1 VSEPETEQVQA
12 AKVPAGEAEA
22 GQPWPDGEAPVRVS
36 PAEAASDD
44 TGALIIDVDG
54 FEGPLDLLLELARH
68 HKIDLKQISILK
80 LAEQYLEFIEKAR
93 KLQLELAADYLVMA
107 AWLAYLK
114 SRLLIPAPPGSEEAE
129 PEDLAA
135 RLAFRL
141 QRLQAMRT
149 ASENLMKRS
158 VLGRDVFAR
167 GAPEPLIFDT
177 KREYGD
183 NLIDLLKAYAE
194 RRQKKMRRQ
203 TYTVKKVHAWSIKD
217 ARNALER
224 LVGVMNDW
232 GTFDTW
238 LADYMMEPGMRRS
251 VTASSFTASL
261 ELAREGLLDLR
272 QEVRAPQTCCRL
284 TARRVKEFSDAE
296 SNRSSQSR
304 SRNRRSGGRHDR
316 RCSRRGFAS

>member
-1 VSEPETEQVQA
+1 VSVSETKNKMPTETMAV
-12 AKVPAGEAEA
+12 EAVVD
-22 GQPWPDGEAPVRVS
+22 QPWPDGEAPPRTE
-36 PAEAASDD
+36 PAPVIDSDL
-44 TGALIIDVDG
+44 LIIDIDG

-93 KLQLELAADYLVMA
+93 RLQLELAADYLVMA

-167 GAPEPLIFDT
+167 GRPEPLVFDT

-203 TYTVKKVHAWSIKD
+203 TYTVKKQQAWSIKE

-232 GTFDTW
+232 GTFDSW
-238 LADYMMEPGMRRS
+238 LADYLMEPGMRRS

-261 ELAREGLLDLR
+261 ELAREGLLELR
-272 QEVRAPQTCCRL
+272 QEGPFKPIYL
-284 TARRVKEFSDAE
+284 RRRIVA
-296 SNRSSQSR
+296 
-304 SRNRRSGGRHDR
+304 
-316 RCSRRGFAS
+316 A